1 MQGRFLANLILFVLV
16 NLLVK
21 PISLFAVD
29 AGFQNTLGHEEYG
42 VYFSLLNFSILFNI
56 LLDFGINNFT
66 TRRVAQQPEKS
77 KKLFGTVFIFRL
89 LLFILYLLVL
99 VVSGLLIGYDDRAI
113 SILFLLGINQ
123 FIILSIAYFRSHFA
137 GFHYFRLDALLSVLD
152 RFLLIIFGCYFLY
165 FFEGSLHIETFVW
178 IQFFTYFVSFLIS
191 YILFI
196 RYIDSPVF
204 NINFSLSLAILKRS
218 IPYAILIVLMLIY
231 SRIDS
236 VLLERLHHQGAEQA
250 GIYAQGYRLLDA
262 FYMFGMIFAGL
273 LYPMFSRY
281 LSENKAAIY
290 PLLRSAGDLLIGSAI
305 LIAIICVYNSSLF
318 LSFIYED
325 YHEAIYPF
333 HWLIISFIAIC
344 MNFIFGTL
352 LTASGNLKVL
362 NWISFLGIL
371 LNIVLNL
378 LLIPKYGALGAA
390 FTTFVTQFFTA
401 ILQCVYA
408 IKLFQIPVQIGHWI
422 KYPLLITVLLVLS
435 EFLRD
440 TTILLLTQVTIGS
453 IGMFVLSFISWAA
466 IKEMINEKANKI
478 N

>member
-1 MQGRFLANLILFVLV
+1 
-16 NLLVK
+16 
-21 PISLFAVD
+21 
-29 AGFQNTLGHEEYG
+29 
-42 VYFSLLNFSILFNI
+42 
-56 LLDFGINNFT
+56 
-66 TRRVAQQPEKS
+66 
-77 KKLFGTVFIFRL
+77 
-89 LLFILYLLVL
+89 
-99 VVSGLLIGYDDRAI
+99 
-113 SILFLLGINQ
+113 
-123 FIILSIAYFRSHFA
+123 
-137 GFHYFRLDALLSVLD
+137 
-152 RFLLIIFGCYFLY
+152 
-165 FFEGSLHIETFVW
+165 
-178 IQFFTYFVSFLIS
+178 
-191 YILFI
+191 
-196 RYIDSPVF
+196 
-204 NINFSLSLAILKRS
+204 
-218 IPYAILIVLMLIY
+218 
-231 SRIDS
+231 
-236 VLLERLHHQGAEQA
+236 
-250 GIYAQGYRLLDA
+250 
-262 FYMFGMIFAGL
+262 
-273 LYPMFSRY
+273 
-281 LSENKAAIY
+281 
-290 PLLRSAGDLLIGSAI
+290 
-305 LIAIICVYNSSLF
+305 
-318 LSFIYED
+318 
-325 YHEAIYPF
+325 
-333 HWLIISFIAIC
+333 